1 MDNDPIV
8 LAHARALPPSQ
19 DVGET
24 AFIMA
29 DLRQPKSIL
38 DHPTLTQTL
47 DLRQPVA
54 VALVGVL
61 MYIRD
66 SDDPSPFEMVATLLE
81 PLPSGSYLAV
91 THPTPDFNPEETRKP

>member
-1 MDNDPIV
+1 PETRVVYVDNDPIV
-8 LAHARALPPSQ
+8 LAHARALLPSQ

-54 VALVGVL
+54 VVLVGVL
-61 MYIRD
+61 RLQHHLRTRRD
-66 SDDPSPFEMVATLLE
+66 DVSHPPSPAGLMRRH
-81 PLPSGSYLAV
+81 AV
-91 THPTPDFNPEETRKP
+91 DL